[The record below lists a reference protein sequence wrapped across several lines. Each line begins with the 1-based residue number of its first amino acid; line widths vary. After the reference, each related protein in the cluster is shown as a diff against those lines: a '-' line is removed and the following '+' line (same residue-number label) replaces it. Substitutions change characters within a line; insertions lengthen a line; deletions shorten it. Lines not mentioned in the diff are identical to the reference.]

1 MQKLSKRIIS
11 LIITLAIL
19 ITILPSSIMAKELKE
34 NSQKTTSTKLL
45 KITESEIN
53 PEYIYY
59 LDHPEEFKYGYIPQK
74 YLLPFDKSSEVQFRS
89 SSENLPSKF
98 TTDLE
103 YVTPVKNQFKTG
115 TCWAHSALSTVETL
129 ILRQTNTTKEDLNLS
144 EGHMALNSS
153 RAFNLHSGGNNY
165 VALRYFS
172 TLAGPVSEK
181 NFPKYTITSD
191 FTGSGLNAMADSKSK
206 QHEYYIAEAKEYE
219 NTTENI
225 KRAVYNNYSATS
237 GYFHDEDNKGMDKN
251 DSKKYHFIKKEEVT
265 IKKGDKEEKE
275 LVPITNHQV
284 TIVGWDDDIEIE
296 NQNGEKATGAFL
308 VKNSWGTD
316 KEDNKDNKD
325 QIDKG
330 YYWISYNSFP
340 SENNNLLVF
349 TKVEKRIENVKN
361 VYTYPDA
368 NVPNMIG
375 CMKFNNSPVSIINV
389 FNRGDQE
396 PEEITKVNLYNLNP
410 NGMSYTLYISQDGDL
425 DDSNKTIDFKV
436 GKETL
441 TKPLYETKGNWEKI
455 SEGHINDRG
464 YATIDLAKAY
474 KLDKNSFAL
483 KLDIA
488 SSDNVTYVNY
498 SPVENYPPVKV
509 YNDFG
514 YKNSYISYG
523 DINSA
528 GLFLK
533 INDDEH
539 SEHNYLNLNAI
550 TRTVSQPSLTIE
562 EPEKAWEAT
571 EGYEL
576 EKFEPLVIK
585 VVNDGNVRLSHM
597 GFDLLGDDKDKF
609 EIVNK
614 DKDLYLPS
622 LDKGKG
628 LEVKIKPKEVLTL
641 ENADKVFKLTLS
653 VEAKE
658 IEKPVT
664 KDFTF
669 KLKLDQKA
677 REEAI
682 EKAKVDAREKIS
694 TLKYLLEDQRSYIN
708 RKIDEI
714 KKPGDIDSI
723 VKDAEA
729 LNLTNAKSKIAD
741 EIENLKELDPEEKN
755 GFKNRLKDV
764 VDIAEVENIKQEA
777 KNKNDEKEKAR
788 LEREKEELEAEKNKL
803 EEAIKKAENLIKDD
817 AISDTA
823 KDLKIEIY
831 SASSILKDST
841 KISKVKE
848 AIESLES
855 KTKAQEDFVKAK
867 ETLKADI
874 KQLDDLSKEEK
885 DGFLTQINEAKNQA
899 DIETIKKSAEDT
911 NKNNK
916 EAKQEL
922 EKAKSEAIEEIK
934 AMKYLGNKK
943 DDFIGKVE
951 AAKDKDSLAQVLA
964 DAEKLNKENEAIA
977 LEKAKEKEAEE
988 AVNNLVTSGEN
999 ASLEDIEEAQK
1010 LIDKLKDGSKK
1021 LELQDKL
1028 NDVAKL
1034 TELKAAK
1041 EKAIEAIKGL
1051 SKIEGEKQSLI
1062 DRVNKASKVEDVNSI
1077 FEEAKNLSKE
1087 RMTEEEKLN
1096 NARGVAI
1103 TSINATNM
1111 PDLTNEEREG
1121 FENKIKS
1128 AETIDAVN
1136 AIVKNAQNKNN
1147 ENHRVKAELAEKRT
1161 QAKATINGLPNIEKE
1176 KDGFISEIETAKD
1189 LASVE
1194 SVVQR
1199 AKEKSSENTAKI
1211 KALEDAKIEAKG
1223 KISSGNMPDLTDED
1237 RQGFEKEIKE
1247 ATSIDLVNQVVERA
1261 KDKNKDNKNA
1271 KDALNKAKADAVA
1284 EIEKMEFLDSTEKAD
1299 FKKQVNLATDTSKV
1313 VDIQKAADARNADK
1327 KAEKEENDKIEKAKT
1342 ALENLERNGNP
1353 SASEIQNVQSL
1364 IDQLKNGETKEN
1376 LQKRLDPIKAA
1387 NELKLLK
1394 DDAIREIKNLT
1405 NIEDLKEAFIQEI
1418 NESEDKNSVNEILN
1432 KAKEKSQE
1440 ATKFIEEKN
1449 KTVEKI
1455 RGLENL
1461 NEEEKL
1467 EFLAELE
1474 TVTSL
1479 DSLKNL
1485 CLKANKKDANK
1496 LLNSKSLEDLTE
1508 NERKAAEKKLEEAET
1523 EEAIKTIIEEAKGQA
1538 TINKEAAK
1546 SLADAKEAA
1555 IKLIGADKMP
1565 ELSSEERK
1573 GLEDR
1578 IEKATSPEEVKK
1590 IQAEASSINSSREK
1604 EKNLYKTK
1612 DKAEKELENF
1622 NDLSVRDLQTFKD
1635 KISKAGSQEEVE
1647 RILEEAKNQVLINK
1661 NNKIKEERERENRR
1675 EESKTYFW
1683 FNSFPKHQAET
1694 EKVKVTP
1701 QAPSFKQKEKLETK
1715 KFVYKFVIGKTK
1727 FTENNDGLNQA
1738 KELDVAPFIE
1748 NGRTML
1754 PLRAIAESIG
1764 IKVDWENSTRTAI
1777 FTNGDLV
1784 ARIQI
1789 DGNKVILSDGRLIV
1803 LDAKPKIVKGRIVLP
1818 ITNVSQ
1824 IFGLTNGNTNDGKKN
1839 DIEWD
1844 NETKS
1849 VIISVNK

>member
-474 KLDKNSFAL
+474 KLDKKTFAL
-483 KLDIA
+483 RLDIS

-498 SPVENYPPVKV
+498 SPVKNYPPVEV

-514 YKNSYISYG
+514 FGNSYISYG

-533 INDDEH
+533 IN
-539 SEHNYLNLNAI
+539 SNEHNYLNLNAI
-550 TRTVSQPSLTIE
+550 TRTVSQPSMSIE
-562 EPEKAWEAT
+562 VPKETWEVT
-571 EGYEL
+571 EGYDL
-576 EKFEPLVIK
+576 DTLDPFTLTVK
-585 VVNDGNVRLSHM
+585 NTGNVRLSDM
-597 GFDLLGDDKDKF
+597 GFDLDGKYKDKF

-622 LDKGKG
+622 LDKGKS
-628 LEVKIKPKEVLTL
+628 LEVKIKPKEVFTL
-641 ENADKVFKLTLS
+641 EDADKAFNLKLS
-653 VEAKE
+653 VKAKE
-658 IEKPVT
+658 IVDPIT

-682 EKAKVDAREKIS
+682 EKVKVDAREKIS
-694 TLKYLLEDQRSYIN
+694 TLKYLLEDQIKDIN

-714 KKPGDIDSI
+714 KKPGDTDSI

-729 LNLTNAKSKIAD
+729 LNLANAKSKINE
-741 EIENLKELDPEEKN
+741 EINKLQNLTNEEKE
-755 GFKNRLKDV
+755 GFKNSLK
-764 VDIAEVENIKQEA
+764 EVEKVEEA
-777 KNKNDEKEKAR
+777 
-788 LEREKEELEAEKNKL
+788 
-803 EEAIKKAENLIKDD
+803 EAIKK
-817 AISDTA
+817 
-823 KDLKIEIY
+823 
-831 SASSILKDST
+831 
-841 KISKVKE
+841 E
-848 AIESLES
+848 AES
-855 KTKAQEDFVKAK
+855 KNKA
-867 ETLKADI
+867 
-874 KQLDDLSKEEK
+874 
-885 DGFLTQINEAKNQA
+885 
-899 DIETIKKSAEDT
+899 
-911 NKNNK
+911 NK
-916 EAKQEL
+916 EALDQAKL
-922 EKAKSEAIEEIK
+922 KAKAE
-934 AMKYLGNKK
+934 
-943 DDFIGKVE
+943 IGK
-951 AAKDKDSLAQVLA
+951 
-964 DAEKLNKENEAIA
+964 
-977 LEKAKEKEAEE
+977 
-988 AVNNLVTSGEN
+988 
-999 ASLEDIEEAQK
+999 
-1010 LIDKLKDGSKK
+1010 DKL
-1021 LELQDKL
+1021 QY
-1028 NDVAKL
+1028 
-1034 TELKAAK
+1034 
-1041 EKAIEAIKGL
+1041 L
-1051 SKIEGEKQSLI
+1051 S
-1062 DRVNKASKVEDVNSI
+1062 D
-1077 FEEAKNLSKE
+1077 
-1087 RMTEEEKLN
+1087 T
-1096 NARGVAI
+1096 
-1103 TSINATNM
+1103 
-1111 PDLTNEEREG
+1111 EREG
-1121 FENKIKS
+1121 FEKEIEEATTIEVVNQVVKKAKTQNAANEEARLT
-1128 AETIDAVN
+1128 AEKLAEAKANAKKEIAKDKLQDLSDTERQGFEKEIEEATTITGVN
-1136 AIVKNAQNKNN
+1136 QVVEKAKAKNAAN
-1147 ENHRVKAELAEKRT
+1147 EEARLTAEKLAE
-1161 QAKATINGLPNIEKE
+1161 AKANARKE
-1176 KDGFISEIETAKD
+1176 I
-1189 LASVE
+1189 
-1194 SVVQR
+1194 
-1199 AKEKSSENTAKI
+1199 AKEKLK
-1211 KALEDAKIEAKG
+1211 
-1223 KISSGNMPDLTDED
+1223 DLSDTD
-1237 RQGFEKEIKE
+1237 RQGFEKEIEE
-1247 ATSIDLVNQVVERA
+1247 ATSIDLVNQVVKRA
-1261 KDKNKDNKNA
+1261 KDKNQENKNA
-1271 KDALNKAKADAVA
+1271 KDALNKAKADTLA
-1284 EIEKMEFLDSTEKAD
+1284 EIEKMEFLDPTDKND
-1299 FKKQVNLATDTSKV
+1299 FKKKVNLAKDTNEV
-1313 VDIQKAADARNADK
+1313 VDIQKAAEARNADK
-1327 KAEKEENDKIEKAKT
+1327 KAEKEENDKIEKAKE
-1342 ALENLERNGNP
+1342 ALKNLEENENP

-1364 IDQLKNGETKEN
+1364 IDQLKDGETKKG
-1376 LQKRLDPIKAA
+1376 LQKSLDPIKAA

-1394 DDAIREIKNLT
+1394 DDAIREVKNLT
-1405 NIEDLKEAFIQEI
+1405 NIDELKEAFIQEI
-1418 NESEDKNSVNEILN
+1418 NEAKDKNSVNEILN
-1432 KAKEKSQE
+1432 RAKKQSQE
-1440 ATKFIEEKN
+1440 LTTLIAEKD
-1449 KTVEKI
+1449 KTAEKI
-1455 RGLENL
+1455 KGLENL
-1461 NEEEKL
+1461 NEEERSG
-1467 EFLAELE
+1467 FLAELE

-1479 DSLKNL
+1479 DRLKNL

-1508 NERKAAEKKLEEAET
+1508 DERKAAEKKIEEAET

-1546 SLADAKEAA
+1546 SLEDAKKAA

-1612 DKAEKELENF
+1612 DKAEKELDNLS
-1622 NDLSVRDLQTFKD
+1622 DLSVRDLQIFKD

-1647 RILEEAKNQVLINK
+1647 RILEEAKNQDLINK
-1661 NNKIKEERERENRR
+1661 NNKIMEERERENRR
-1675 EESKTYFW
+1675 EESKAYFW
-1683 FNSFPKHQAET
+1683 FNSFPKHQAEA

-1701 QAPSFKQKEKLETK
+1701 QAPIFKQKEKLETK

-1764 IKVDWENSTRTAI
+1764 IKVDWEKSTRTAI

>member
-19 ITILPSSIMAKELKE
+19 ITILPSSIMAKELEE

-74 YLLPFDKSSEVQFRS
+74 YLLPFDKSSKVQFRS

-316 KEDNKDNKD
+316 KEDNKD

-330 YYWISYNSFP
+330 YYWISYDSFP

-425 DDSNKTIDFKV
+425 DDSHKTIDFKV

-474 KLDKNSFAL
+474 KLDKKTFAL
-483 KLDIA
+483 RLDIS

-498 SPVENYPPVKV
+498 SPVKNYPPVEV

-523 DINSA
+523 NVNTD

-533 INDDEH
+533 INDN
-539 SEHNYLNLNAI
+539 EHNYLNLNAI
-550 TRTVSQPSLTIE
+550 TREVSQPSMSIE
-562 EPEKAWEAT
+562 VPKETWEAT
-571 EGYEL
+571 EGYDL
-576 EKFEPLVIK
+576 DTLDPLTLTVK
-585 VVNDGNVRLSHM
+585 NTGNVRLSDM
-597 GFDLLGDDKDKF
+597 RFNLLGNDKDKF

-614 DKDLYLPS
+614 DKDLNLPS
-622 LDKGKG
+622 LEKGKS

-641 ENADKVFKLTLS
+641 EDADKIFELTLS

-658 IEKPVT
+658 IVDPVT
-664 KDFTF
+664 KKFTF
-669 KLKLDQKA
+669 ELKLDEKA
-677 REEAI
+677 RKEAI
-682 EKAKVDAREKIS
+682 EKAKAAAKEKIS
-694 TLKYLLEDQRSYIN
+694 TLKYLLEDQIKDIN

-714 KKPGDIDSI
+714 KKPGDADSI
-723 VKDAEA
+723 VKDAEV
-729 LNLTNAKSKIAD
+729 LNLTNAKSKIEE
-741 EIENLKELDPEEKN
+741 EINKLQNLTDEEKK
-755 GFKNRLKDV
+755 GFKNSLK
-764 VDIAEVENIKQEA
+764 EVEKVEEA
-777 KNKNDEKEKAR
+777 
-788 LEREKEELEAEKNKL
+788 
-803 EEAIKKAENLIKDD
+803 EAIKK
-817 AISDTA
+817 
-823 KDLKIEIY
+823 
-831 SASSILKDST
+831 
-841 KISKVKE
+841 E
-848 AIESLES
+848 AES
-855 KTKAQEDFVKAK
+855 KNKANKEDLDNAKLKAK
-867 ETLKADI
+867 V
-874 KQLDDLSKEEK
+874 
-885 DGFLTQINEAKNQA
+885 
-899 DIETIKKSAEDT
+899 
-911 NKNNK
+911 
-916 EAKQEL
+916 
-922 EKAKSEAIEEIK
+922 EI
-934 AMKYLGNKK
+934 
-943 DDFIGKVE
+943 
-951 AAKDKDSLAQVLA
+951 
-964 DAEKLNKENEAIA
+964 
-977 LEKAKEKEAEE
+977 AKEK
-988 AVNNLVTSGEN
+988 
-999 ASLEDIEEAQK
+999 
-1010 LIDKLKDGSKK
+1010 LKD
-1021 LELQDKL
+1021 
-1028 NDVAKL
+1028 
-1034 TELKAAK
+1034 
-1041 EKAIEAIKGL
+1041 L
-1051 SKIEGEKQSLI
+1051 S
-1062 DRVNKASKVEDVNSI
+1062 D
-1077 FEEAKNLSKE
+1077 
-1087 RMTEEEKLN
+1087 T
-1096 NARGVAI
+1096 
-1103 TSINATNM
+1103 
-1111 PDLTNEEREG
+1111 EREG
-1121 FENKIKS
+1121 FEKEIEEATTIEVVNQVVKKAKTQNAANEEARLT
-1128 AETIDAVN
+1128 AE
-1136 AIVKNAQNKNN
+1136 K
-1147 ENHRVKAELAEKRT
+1147 LAE
-1161 QAKATINGLPNIEKE
+1161 AKANAKKE
-1176 KDGFISEIETAKD
+1176 I
-1189 LASVE
+1189 
-1194 SVVQR
+1194 
-1199 AKEKSSENTAKI
+1199 AKEKLKDLSDTEREGFEKEIEKATTITGVNQVVEKAKTKNAANEEARLTAEKL
-1211 KALEDAKIEAKG
+1211 AEAKANAR
-1223 KISSGNMPDLTDED
+1223 KEIAKEKLKDLSDTE
-1237 RQGFEKEIKE
+1237 RQGFEKEIEE
-1247 ATSIDLVNQVVERA
+1247 ATSIDLVNQVVKRA
-1261 KDKNKDNKNA
+1261 KDKNQENKNA
-1271 KDALNKAKADAVA
+1271 KDALNKAKADTLA
-1284 EIEKMEFLDSTEKAD
+1284 EIENMEFLDPTDKAD
-1299 FKKQVNLATDTSKV
+1299 FKNQVNLAKDTSEV
-1313 VDIQKAADARNADK
+1313 ANIQKAAEARNADK
-1327 KAEKEENDKIEKAKT
+1327 KAEKEENDKIEKAKE
-1342 ALENLERNGNP
+1342 ALKNLEENENP

-1364 IDQLKNGETKEN
+1364 IDQLKDGETKKG
-1376 LQKRLDPIKAA
+1376 LQKSLDPIKAA

-1394 DDAIREIKNLT
+1394 DDAIREVKNLT
-1405 NIEDLKEAFIQEI
+1405 NIDELKEAFIQEI
-1418 NESEDKNSVNEILN
+1418 NEAKDKNSVNEILN
-1432 KAKEKSQE
+1432 RAKKQSQE
-1440 ATKFIEEKN
+1440 LTTLIAEKD
-1449 KTVEKI
+1449 KTAEKI
-1455 RGLENL
+1455 KGLENL
-1461 NEEEKL
+1461 NEEERSG
-1467 EFLAELE
+1467 FLAELE

-1485 CLKANKKDANK
+1485 CLKANKKDANN

-1508 NERKAAEKKLEEAET
+1508 DERKAAEKKLEEAET

-1546 SLADAKEAA
+1546 SLEDAKKAA

-1612 DKAEKELENF
+1612 DKAEKELDNLS
-1622 NDLSVRDLQTFKD
+1622 DLSVRDLQTYKD
-1635 KISKAGSQEEVE
+1635 KISNAGSQEEVE
-1647 RILEEAKNQVLINK
+1647 RILEEAKNQDLINK

-1675 EESKTYFW
+1675 EESKTYSW

>member
-1 MQKLSKRIIS
+1 MKKLSKRIIS
-11 LIITLAIL
+11 LILTLAI
-19 ITILPSSIMAKELKE
+19 IVTILPSNIMAKELEE

-265 IKKGDKEEKE
+265 IKKGDKEEKK

-330 YYWISYNSFP
+330 YYWISYDSFP

-396 PEEITKVNLYNLNP
+396 PEEITKVNLYNLNA

-425 DDSNKTIDFKV
+425 DDSHKTIDFKV

-474 KLDKNSFAL
+474 KLDKKTFAL
-483 KLDIA
+483 RLDIS

-498 SPVENYPPVKV
+498 SPVKNYPPVEV

-514 YKNSYISYG
+514 FGNSYISYG

-533 INDDEH
+533 INGN
-539 SEHNYLNLNAI
+539 EHNYLNLNAI
-550 TRTVSQPSLTIE
+550 TRTVSQPSLKIE
-562 EPEKAWEAT
+562 GPEKAWEAT
-571 EGYEL
+571 EGYDL
-576 EKFEPLVIK
+576 EKLEPLVLK
-585 VVNDGNVRLSHM
+585 VVNDGNVRLSDM

-614 DKDLYLPS
+614 EEDLYLPS
-622 LDKGKG
+622 LDKGES

-641 ENADKVFKLTLS
+641 EDADKVFNLKLS
-653 VEAKE
+653 VEAKG

-669 KLKLDQKA
+669 KLKLDQEA
-677 REEAI
+677 RKEAI
-682 EKAKVDAREKIS
+682 EKAKAAAIEKIS
-694 TLKYLLEDQRSYIN
+694 TLKYLLEDQRSDIN

-714 KKPGDIDSI
+714 KKTGDADSI
-723 VKDAEA
+723 VKDAVE
-729 LNLTNAKSKIAD
+729 LNLTNAKSKID
-741 EIENLKELDPEEKN
+741 EEINKLQNLTDEEKE
-755 GFKNRLKDV
+755 GFKNSLK
-764 VDIAEVENIKQEA
+764 EVEKVEEA
-777 KNKNDEKEKAR
+777 
-788 LEREKEELEAEKNKL
+788 
-803 EEAIKKAENLIKDD
+803 EAIKK
-817 AISDTA
+817 
-823 KDLKIEIY
+823 
-831 SASSILKDST
+831 
-841 KISKVKE
+841 E
-848 AIESLES
+848 AES
-855 KTKAQEDFVKAK
+855 KNKA
-867 ETLKADI
+867 
-874 KQLDDLSKEEK
+874 
-885 DGFLTQINEAKNQA
+885 
-899 DIETIKKSAEDT
+899 
-911 NKNNK
+911 NK
-916 EAKQEL
+916 EALDNAKLNAKAEIAKEKLKDLSEAERQGFENEIEEARTIEIVNKVV
-922 EKAKSEAIEEIK
+922 EKAKTKNAANEEARLTAEKLAEAKANAKKEI
-934 AMKYLGNKK
+934 
-943 DDFIGKVE
+943 
-951 AAKDKDSLAQVLA
+951 AKDK
-964 DAEKLNKENEAIA
+964 
-977 LEKAKEKEAEE
+977 
-988 AVNNLVTSGEN
+988 
-999 ASLEDIEEAQK
+999 
-1010 LIDKLKDGSKK
+1010 
-1021 LELQDKL
+1021 LQYLSD
-1028 NDVAKL
+1028 
-1034 TELKAAK
+1034 TE
-1041 EKAIEAIKGL
+1041 
-1051 SKIEGEKQSLI
+1051 
-1062 DRVNKASKVEDVNSI
+1062 
-1077 FEEAKNLSKE
+1077 
-1087 RMTEEEKLN
+1087 
-1096 NARGVAI
+1096 
-1103 TSINATNM
+1103 
-1111 PDLTNEEREG
+1111 
-1121 FENKIKS
+1121 
-1128 AETIDAVN
+1128 
-1136 AIVKNAQNKNN
+1136 
-1147 ENHRVKAELAEKRT
+1147 
-1161 QAKATINGLPNIEKE
+1161 
-1176 KDGFISEIETAKD
+1176 
-1189 LASVE
+1189 
-1194 SVVQR
+1194 
-1199 AKEKSSENTAKI
+1199 
-1211 KALEDAKIEAKG
+1211 
-1223 KISSGNMPDLTDED
+1223 
-1237 RQGFEKEIKE
+1237 RQGFEKEIEEATTIEVVNQVVEKAKAKNAANEEARLTAEKLAEAKANAKKEIAKEKLQDLSDTEREGFEKEIEEATTIDLVNKVVEKAKTKNAANEEARLTAEKLAEAKANAKNEIAKEKLKDLSDTERQGFEEKIEE

-1261 KDKNKDNKNA
+1261 KDKNQENKNA

-1284 EIEKMEFLDSTEKAD
+1284 EIENMELLDPTEKD
-1299 FKKQVNLATDTSKV
+1299 GFKKQVNLAKDTSEV
-1313 VDIQKAADARNADK
+1313 ANIQKAAEARNADK

-1342 ALENLERNGNP
+1342 ALENLERNENP
-1353 SASEIQNVQSL
+1353 SATEIQNVQGL
-1364 IDQLKNGETKEN
+1364 IDLLKNGETKEN
-1376 LQKRLDPIKAA
+1376 LQKRLDPIKVA

-1394 DDAIREIKNLT
+1394 DDAIREVKNLT
-1405 NIEDLKEAFIQEI
+1405 NIDELKEGFIQEI
-1418 NESEDKNSVNEILN
+1418 NEAKDKNSVNEILN
-1432 KAKEKSQE
+1432 RAKKQSQE
-1440 ATKFIEEKN
+1440 LTTLIAEKD
-1449 KTVEKI
+1449 KTAEKI
-1455 RGLENL
+1455 KGLENL
-1461 NEEEKL
+1461 NEEERSG
-1467 EFLAELE
+1467 FLAELE

-1479 DSLKNL
+1479 DRLKNL

-1508 NERKAAEKKLEEAET
+1508 DERKAAEKKIEEAET

-1612 DKAEKELENF
+1612 DKAEKELDNLS
-1622 NDLSVRDLQTFKD
+1622 DLSVRDLQIFKD

-1647 RILEEAKNQVLINK
+1647 RILEEAKNQDLINK

-1683 FNSFPKHQAET
+1683 FNSFPKHQAEA

-1701 QAPSFKQKEKLETK
+1701 QAPIFKQKEKLETK

-1764 IKVDWENSTRTAI
+1764 IKVDWEKSTRTAI

>member
-1 MQKLSKRIIS
+1 
-11 LIITLAIL
+11 
-19 ITILPSSIMAKELKE
+19 MAKELKE
-34 NSQKTTSTKLL
+34 NYQKTTSREPL
-45 KITESEIN
+45 KIIEPEIN

-98 TTDLE
+98 TTDLN

-153 RAFNLHSGGNNY
+153 RGYNLNSGGNNY
-165 VALRYFS
+165 AAWRYFS

-181 NFPKYTITSD
+181 SFPNYTITSE
-191 FTGSGLNAMADSKSK
+191 FTGSELKAMADSKGK
-206 QHEYYIAEAKEYE
+206 HHEYYIAEAKEYE

-225 KRAVYNNYSATS
+225 KRAVYNNYSVTS
-237 GYFHDEDNKGMDKN
+237 GYYYDKDNKGVDKK
-251 DSKKYHFIKKEEVT
+251 DSKKYHLIKKVKFT
-265 IKKGDKEEKE
+265 IEDSEGKEKTIES
-275 LVPITNHQV
+275 PITNHQV
-284 TIVGWDDDIEIE
+284 TIVGWDDGIEIE
-296 NQNGEKATGAFL
+296 NKNGDEKVKGAFL

-316 KEDNKDNKD
+316 NEDTKDNKD

-330 YYWISYNSFP
+330 YYWISYASFP
-340 SENNNLLVF
+340 SENSNNLLVF
-349 TKVEKRIENVKN
+349 TKVEKRIDNVKN

-368 NVPNMIG
+368 NVPNSIG
-375 CMKFNNSPVSIINV
+375 CMKFDNSPVSIINV
-389 FNRGDQE
+389 FNRGDQD
-396 PEEITKVNLYNLNP
+396 PEEITKVNLYNSNT

-425 DDSNKTIDFKV
+425 VDSNKTIDFTIDTKKV
-436 GKETL
+436 KR
-441 TKPLYETKGNWEKI
+441 PLYETKGKWEKI
-455 SEGHINDRG
+455 SEGRINDRG

-474 KLDKNSFAL
+474 KLDKETFAL
-483 KLDIA
+483 KLDID
-488 SSDNVTYVNY
+488 STDNVTYVNY
-498 SPVENYPPVKV
+498 SPVKNYPPVEV

-514 YKNSYISYG
+514 YENSYISYG
-523 DINSA
+523 NINTD

-533 INDDEH
+533 INDN
-539 SEHNYLNLNAI
+539 EHNYLDLNAI
-550 TRTVSQPSLTIE
+550 TRAVSQPSLKIE
-562 EPEKAWEAT
+562 GPEKSWEVT
-571 EGYEL
+571 EGYDL
-576 EKFEPLVIK
+576 EKLEPLVLK
-585 VVNDGNVRLSHM
+585 VVNDGNVRLDNLA
-597 GFDLLGDDKDKF
+597 FDLFGDDQDKF

-614 DKDLYLPS
+614 KDLYLPS
-622 LDKGKG
+622 LDKGKS
-628 LEVKIKPKEVLTL
+628 LEVKIKPKKVLTL
-641 ENADKVFKLTLS
+641 EDADKVFNLKLS

-677 REEAI
+677 M
-682 EKAKVDAREKIS
+682 
-694 TLKYLLEDQRSYIN
+694 
-708 RKIDEI
+708 
-714 KKPGDIDSI
+714 
-723 VKDAEA
+723 
-729 LNLTNAKSKIAD
+729 
-741 EIENLKELDPEEKN
+741 
-755 GFKNRLKDV
+755 
-764 VDIAEVENIKQEA
+764 
-777 KNKNDEKEKAR
+777 
-788 LEREKEELEAEKNKL
+788 EKEELEAEKNKL
-803 EEAIKKAENLIKDD
+803 ESAIKKAENLIKDD

-823 KDLKIEIY
+823 KDLKREIDL
-831 SASSILKDST
+831 ASSILKGST
-841 KISKVKE
+841 KISEVKE
-848 AIESLES
+848 AIESLVS
-855 KTKAQEDFVKAK
+855 KTKAQDNFVKVK
-867 ETLKADI
+867 ETLKDEI
-874 KQLDDLSKEEK
+874 NQLDDLSKDEK
-885 DGFLTQINEAKNQA
+885 DGYLTQINEAKNQA

-951 AAKDKDSLAQVLA
+951 TAKDKGSLAQVLA
-964 DAEKLNKENEAIA
+964 EAEKINKENEAIA

-999 ASLEDIEEAQK
+999 ASVEDIEEAQK
-1010 LIDKLKDGSKK
+1010 LIYKLKDGSKK

-1028 NDVAKL
+1028 NDVVKL

-1051 SKIEGEKQSLI
+1051 SKIEGEKQSFI

-1077 FEEAKNLSKE
+1077 LEEAKNLSKE

-1096 NARGVAI
+1096 NAREVAI

-1136 AIVKNAQNKNN
+1136 AIVEKAQNKNN

-1199 AKEKSSENTAKI
+1199 AKEKSDENTAKI

-1237 RQGFEKEIKE
+1237 RQGFEKEIEK
-1247 ATSIDLVNQVVERA
+1247 ATTIEVVNQVVA
-1261 KDKNKDNKNA
+1261 NA
-1271 KDALNKAKADAVA
+1271 KAKNQENRNAKETLNKAKADAVA
-1284 EIEKMEFLDSTEKAD
+1284 EIENMKFLDSTEKDD
-1299 FKKQVNLATDTSKV
+1299 FKKKVNLAKDISEV
-1313 VDIQKAADARNADK
+1313 ANIQKAADAKNTEK
-1327 KAEKEENDKIEKAKT
+1327 KVEKEENDKIEKAKE
-1342 ALENLERNGNP
+1342 ALKNLEKDGNP
-1353 SASEIQNVQSL
+1353 SASEIQKVQGL
-1364 IDQLKNGETKEN
+1364 IDLLKNEETKKD
-1376 LQKRLDPIKAA
+1376 LQKRLDAIKVA

-1394 DDAIREIKNLT
+1394 DDAIKVINSLES
-1405 NIEDLKEAFIQEI
+1405 IEELKEGFIKEI
-1418 NESEDKNSVNEILN
+1418 NESKDKNSVNEILN
-1432 KAKEKSQE
+1432 RANKKSQE
-1440 ATKFIEEKN
+1440 STKLIEEKN

-1455 RGLENL
+1455 KGLENL
-1461 NEEEKL
+1461 KEEERSG
-1467 EFLAELE
+1467 FLAELE

-1479 DSLKNL
+1479 ESLKDL
-1485 CLKANKKDANK
+1485 CLKANKKDANN
-1496 LLNSKSLEDLTE
+1496 LLNSKSLEDLKKD
-1508 NERKAAEKKLEEAET
+1508 ERKAAEKKIEEAET
-1523 EEAIKTIIEEAKGQA
+1523 EEEIKTIIEKAKEQA

-1555 IKLIGADKMP
+1555 IKLIGTDKMP
-1565 ELSSEERK
+1565 ELRSEERR
-1573 GLEDR
+1573 GFEDR
-1578 IEKATSPEEVKK
+1578 IKNATSLKEVKE
-1590 IQAEASSINSSREK
+1590 IQAEASSINSSRVR
-1604 EKNLYKTK
+1604 EKNLNKS
-1612 DKAEKELENF
+1612 KAEA
-1622 NDLSVRDLQTFKD
+1622 VRDLDKLDSLSINEIQTYKD
-1635 KISKAGSQEEVE
+1635 KISNAGSSEEVE
-1647 RILEEAKNQVLINK
+1647 RILEEAKHLDLINK
-1661 NNKIKEERERENRR
+1661 NNKINEEREKESRR
-1675 EESKTYFW
+1675 EDSKTHFW
-1683 FNSFPKHQAET
+1683 LNSFPKHQVEVGKT
-1694 EKVKVTP
+1694 KVTP
-1701 QAPSFKQKEKLETK
+1701 QAPILKQKEKVETK
-1715 KFVYKFVIGKTK
+1715 KFVYKFAIGKTK
-1727 FTENNDGLNQA
+1727 FTENNDGLNKT

-1789 DGNKVILSDGRLIV
+1789 DGNKVILSDGRVLV
-1803 LDAKPKIVKGRIVLP
+1803 LDAKPKIVKNRIVLP

-1824 IFGLTNGNTNDGKKN
+1824 IFGLTNGNTNDGMKN
-1839 DIEWD
+1839 NIEWD

>member
-11 LIITLAIL
+11 LIITLAI
-19 ITILPSSIMAKELKE
+19 IVTILPSNIMAKELKE
-34 NSQKTTSTKLL
+34 NSQRTTSTEPL
-45 KITESEIN
+45 KIIKPEIN

-74 YLLPFDKSSEVQFRS
+74 YLLPFDKSSELQFRS

-98 TTDLE
+98 TTDLN
-103 YVTPVKNQFKTG
+103 YVTPVRNQFKTG
-115 TCWAHSALSTVETL
+115 TCWAHAALSTVETL
-129 ILRQTNTTKEDLNLS
+129 ILRQIDTTKGDLNLS

-153 RAFNLHSGGNNY
+153 RGYDLNSGGNNY
-165 VALRYFS
+165 AAWRYFS

-206 QHEYYIAEAKEYE
+206 HHEYYISEAKEYE

-225 KRAVYNNYSATS
+225 KRAVYNNYSVTS
-237 GYFHDEDNKGMDKN
+237 GYYYDEDNKGVDKK
-251 DSKKYHFIKKEEVT
+251 DSKKYHLIKIGKFT
-265 IKKGDKEEKE
+265 IEDSKGNKTIIES
-275 LVPITNHQV
+275 PITNHQV
-284 TIVGWDDDIEIE
+284 TIVGWDDEIEIE

-316 KEDNKDNKD
+316 KG
-325 QIDKG
+325 DKG
-330 YYWISYNSFP
+330 YYWISYDSFP

-375 CMKFNNSPVSIINV
+375 FMEFNNSPVSIINV
-389 FNRGDQE
+389 FNRGDQD
-396 PEEITKVNLYNLNP
+396 PEEITKVNLYNSNA

-425 DDSNKTIDFKV
+425 VDSNKTRDFTIDKQKV
-436 GKETL
+436 K
-441 TKPLYETKGNWEKI
+441 KPLYETKGKWEKI
-455 SEGHINDRG
+455 SNGHINDRG

-474 KLDKNSFAL
+474 KLDEETFAL
-483 KLDIA
+483 RLDIA
-488 SSDNVTYVNY
+488 SSDNITYVNY
-498 SPVENYPPVKV
+498 SPVENYPPVQV

-523 DINSA
+523 DINTD

-533 INDDEH
+533 INDN
-539 SEHNYLNLNAI
+539 EHNYLNLNAI
-550 TRTVSQPSLTIE
+550 TRAVSQPSMSIE
-562 EPEKAWEAT
+562 VPEETWEVT
-571 EGYEL
+571 EGYDL
-576 EKFEPLVIK
+576 DNLDPLTLTVK
-585 VVNDGNVRLSHM
+585 NTGNVRLSDM
-597 GFDLLGDDKDKF
+597 GFDLLGEDKDKF

-614 DKDLYLPS
+614 EEDLYLAS

-641 ENADKVFKLTLS
+641 EDADKVFKLTLS

-694 TLKYLLEDQRSYIN
+694 NLKYLLEDQIKDIN

-714 KKPGDIDSI
+714 KKPGDADSI

-729 LNLTNAKSKIAD
+729 LNLTNAKVKIAD

-755 GFKNRLKDV
+755 GFKNRLKDAA
-764 VDIAEVENIKQEA
+764 DIAEVENIKQEA
-777 KNKNDEKEKAR
+777 KDKNDKNEKAR
-788 LEREKEELEAEKNKL
+788 LAKEKEELEAEKNKL
-803 EEAIKKAENLIKDD
+803 KSAIKKAENLIKDD

-823 KDLKIEIY
+823 KDLKIEID

-874 KQLDDLSKEEK
+874 KQLDGLSKEEK

-899 DIETIKKSAEDT
+899 DLARIKKSAEDT

-916 EAKQEL
+916 EARQEL

-951 AAKDKDSLAQVLA
+951 VAKDKDSLAQVLA

-977 LEKAKEKEAEE
+977 LEKAKEEEAEE
-988 AVNNLVTSGEN
+988 AVNNLVAAGEN
-999 ASLEDIEEAQK
+999 ASADDIEATQK
-1010 LIDKLKDGSKK
+1010 LIYNLKDGSKK

-1028 NDVAKL
+1028 NAVVKL

-1051 SKIEGEKQSLI
+1051 SKIEREKQSFI

-1077 FEEAKNLSKE
+1077 LEEAKNLSQE

-1096 NARGVAI
+1096 KAKKLAI

-1128 AETIDAVN
+1128 AETTDAVN
-1136 AIVKNAQNKNN
+1136 SIVKNAQNKNN
-1147 ENHRVKAELAEKRT
+1147 ENHRVKAELAEKRA

-1211 KALEDAKIEAKG
+1211 KALENAKIEAIG

-1237 RQGFEKEIKE
+1237 RQGFEKEIEK
-1247 ATSIDLVNQVVERA
+1247 ATTIEVVNQVVKRA
-1261 KDKNKDNKNA
+1261 KDKNQDNKNA

-1284 EIEKMEFLDSTEKAD
+1284 EIEKMEFLDPTDKAD

-1313 VDIQKAADARNADK
+1313 VDIQKAAEARNADK
-1327 KAEKEENDKIEKAKT
+1327 KAEKEENDKIEKAKE
-1342 ALENLERNGNP
+1342 ALKNLEENENP

-1364 IDQLKNGETKEN
+1364 IDQLKDGETKKG
-1376 LQKRLDPIKAA
+1376 LQKSLDPIKAA
-1387 NELKLLK
+1387 NKLKLLK
-1394 DDAIREIKNLT
+1394 DDAIREVKNLT
-1405 NIEDLKEAFIQEI
+1405 NIDELKEAFIQEI
-1418 NESEDKNSVNEILN
+1418 NEAKDKNSVNEILD
-1432 KAKEKSQE
+1432 KAREKSQE
-1440 ATKFIEEKN
+1440 LTKLIAEKD
-1449 KTVEKI
+1449 KTAEKI
-1455 RGLENL
+1455 KSLENL

-1467 EFLAELE
+1467 EFLAELK

-1485 CLKANKKDANK
+1485 CLKANKKDANN

-1508 NERKAAEKKLEEAET
+1508 KERKAAEKKLEEAET

-1546 SLADAKEAA
+1546 SLEDAKKAA

-1612 DKAEKELENF
+1612 DKAEKELDNLS
-1622 NDLSVRDLQTFKD
+1622 DLSVRDLQIFKD

-1647 RILEEAKNQVLINK
+1647 RILEEAKNQDLINK
-1661 NNKIKEERERENRR
+1661 NNKIMEERERENRR
-1675 EESKTYFW
+1675 EESKAYFW
-1683 FNSFPKHQAET
+1683 FNSFPKHQAEA

-1701 QAPSFKQKEKLETK
+1701 QAPIFKQKEKLETK

-1764 IKVDWENSTRTAI
+1764 IKVDWEKSTRTAI

>member
-1 MQKLSKRIIS
+1 M
-11 LIITLAIL
+11 TLAI
-19 ITILPSSIMAKELKE
+19 IVTILPSNIMAKELKE
-34 NSQKTTSTKLL
+34 NSQRTTSTEPL
-45 KITESEIN
+45 KIIKPEIN

-59 LDHPEEFKYGYIPQK
+59 LDHPDEFKYGYIPQK
-74 YLLPFDKSSEVQFRS
+74 YLLPFDKSSELQFRS
-89 SSENLPSKF
+89 SSEKLPKQF
-98 TTDLE
+98 TTDLN
-103 YVTPVKNQFKTG
+103 YVTPVRNQFNTG

-129 ILRQTNTTKEDLNLS
+129 ILRQTDTTKGDLNLS

-153 RAFNLHSGGNNY
+153 RGYNLNSGGNNY
-165 VALRYFS
+165 AAWRYFS

-191 FTGSGLNAMADSKSK
+191 FTGSGLKAMADSKGK

-225 KRAVYNNYSATS
+225 KRAVINNYSVAS
-237 GYFHDEDNKGMDKN
+237 GYFHDEDNKGVDKK
-251 DSKKYHFIKKEEVT
+251 DSKKYHLIKIGKFTVEDSEGKEKIIES
-265 IKKGDKEEKE
+265 
-275 LVPITNHQV
+275 PITNHQV
-284 TIVGWDDDIEIE
+284 TIVGWDDGIEIE

-316 KEDNKDNKD
+316 KG
-325 QIDKG
+325 DKG
-330 YYWISYNSFP
+330 YYWISYDSFP
-340 SENNNLLVF
+340 SENSNNLLVF
-349 TKVEKRIENVKN
+349 TKVEKRIDNVKN

-368 NVPNMIG
+368 NVPNSVGYMT
-375 CMKFNNSPVSIINV
+375 FDNSTASIINV
-389 FNRGDQE
+389 FDRGDQE
-396 PEEITKVNLYNLNP
+396 QEEITKVNLYNLNP

-425 DDSNKTIDFKV
+425 DDSNKTRDFKV
-436 GKETL
+436 GKETI
-441 TKPLYETKGNWEKI
+441 TKPLYKTKGNWEKI
-455 SEGHINDRG
+455 SKGHINDRG
-464 YATIDLAKAY
+464 YATIDLDKAY
-474 KLDKNSFAL
+474 KLDKKTFAL
-483 KLDIA
+483 RLDIDRA
-488 SSDNVTYVNY
+488 DNITYVNY
-498 SPVENYPPVKV
+498 SPVKNYPPVEV

-523 DINSA
+523 DINTD

-533 INDDEH
+533 INDN
-539 SEHNYLNLNAI
+539 EHNYLDLNAI
-550 TRTVSQPSLTIE
+550 TREVSQPSLKIE
-562 EPEKAWEAT
+562 GPEKAWEAT
-571 EGYEL
+571 EGYDL
-576 EKFEPLVIK
+576 EKLEPLVLK
-585 VVNDGNVRLSHM
+585 VVNDGNVRLSDM

-614 DKDLYLPS
+614 EEDLYLPS
-622 LDKGKG
+622 LDKGES

-641 ENADKVFKLTLS
+641 EDADKVFNLKLS
-653 VEAKE
+653 VEAKG

-694 TLKYLLEDQRSYIN
+694 KLNYLLEDQRADIN

-714 KKPGDIDSI
+714 KKPGDTDSI

-764 VDIAEVENIKQEA
+764 GDIAEVENIKQEA

-1211 KALEDAKIEAKG
+1211 KALEYAKIEAKG

-1237 RQGFEKEIKE
+1237 RQGFEKEIEE
-1247 ATSIDLVNQVVERA
+1247 ARTTDLVNQVVEKA
-1261 KDKNKDNKNA
+1261 KAKNQENKNA
-1271 KDALNKAKADAVA
+1271 RDALNKAKADTLA
-1284 EIEKMEFLDSTEKAD
+1284 EIENMEFLDPTDKAD
-1299 FKKQVNLATDTSKV
+1299 FKKKVNLAKDTSEV
-1313 VDIQKAADARNADK
+1313 ANIQKAAEARNAHK

-1342 ALENLERNGNP
+1342 ALENLERNENP
-1353 SASEIQNVQSL
+1353 SATEIQNVQGL
-1364 IDQLKNGETKEN
+1364 IDLLKNGETKEN

-1418 NESEDKNSVNEILN
+1418 NEAKDKNSVNEILN
-1432 KAKEKSQE
+1432 KAKKKSQE
-1440 ATKFIEEKN
+1440 ATKLIEEKN
-1449 KTVEKI
+1449 KTAEKI
-1455 RGLENL
+1455 KGLENL
-1461 NEEEKL
+1461 NEEERSG
-1467 EFLAELE
+1467 FLAELD

-1508 NERKAAEKKLEEAET
+1508 KERKAAEKKLEEAET

-1546 SLADAKEAA
+1546 SLEDAKKAA
-1555 IKLIGADKMP
+1555 INLIGADKMP
-1565 ELSSEERK
+1565 ELSSEERR
-1573 GLEDR
+1573 GFEDG
-1578 IEKATSPEEVKK
+1578 IKKATSPEEVKK

-1612 DKAEKELENF
+1612 DKAEKELDNF
-1622 NDLSVRDLQTFKD
+1622 NDLSIRDLQIFKD

-1647 RILEEAKNQVLINK
+1647 RILEEAKNQDLINK

-1675 EESKTYFW
+1675 EESKTYSW
-1683 FNSFPKHQAET
+1683 FNSFPKHQAEA

-1701 QAPSFKQKEKLETK
+1701 QAPIFKQKEKLETK

-1764 IKVDWENSTRTAI
+1764 IKVDWEKSTRTAI